1 MGSFCGCL
9 VAGVCIERFGRR
21 ATLMIITSSLYFLS
35 FLAIF
40 LADSSAVILVGRF
53 FSGAGLGFVLTTS
66 TIYIV
71 EIATTD
77 MRGQLGCF
85 LQVC

>member
-1 MGSFCGCL
+1 
-9 VAGVCIERFGRR
+9 
-21 ATLMIITSSLYFLS
+21 MIITSSLYFLS